1 MDKDTFILNNQTYS
15 NNNNIL
21 LGIINELQQISNSSH
36 ENLTI
41 KRISDVI
48 IKMNFIINENRK
60 NMGLIMN
67 QFTLLQNKLDQLSQR
82 LNINSFNTNT
92 PKYSPQFIN
101 NISNQQELI
110 GIDGTRYVG
119 QVVNGLPEGKGIE
132 YYPNGGRYEGDFRNG
147 KKEGKGIEYYPNGE
161 RYEGDWKNGKME
173 GKGIYYYHNGDRY
186 EGDFRNGK
194 SEGKGIYYYNDGA
207 RYEGDHVNWKKEGK
221 GIMYYHNGN
230 REMGDYHN
238 DNAIGKHVTLTR
250 NGEVTTYN
258 Y

>member
-1 MDKDTFILNNQTYS
+1 MDKDTFTLNNQTYS

-41 KRISDVI
+41 KRIRDVI

-67 QFTLLQNKLDQLSQR
+67 QFTLLQNQIQQLSQK
-82 LNINSFNTNT
+82 IDFNSFNTNT
-92 PKYSPQFIN
+92 PKYSTQITN
-101 NISNQQELI
+101 KIGIQHELI
-110 GIDGTRYVG
+110 GVNYRYIG

-132 YYPNGGRYEGDFRNG
+132 YYNNGDRYEGDHRNGKKEGKGIYFFNDGERYEGDFRNG
-147 KKEGKGIEYYPNGE
+147 KQDGKGITYF
-161 RYEGDWKNGKME
+161 
-173 GKGIYYYHNGDRY
+173 HSGDRY

-194 SEGKGIYYYNDGA
+194 QEGKGIYYDN
-207 RYEGDHVNWKKEGK
+207 
-221 GIMYYHNGN
+221 NGN
-230 REMGDYHN
+230 REMGDYYN
-238 DNAIGKHVTLTR
+238 DNPIGKHVALTR
-250 NGEVTTYN
+250 NGEVIVNN